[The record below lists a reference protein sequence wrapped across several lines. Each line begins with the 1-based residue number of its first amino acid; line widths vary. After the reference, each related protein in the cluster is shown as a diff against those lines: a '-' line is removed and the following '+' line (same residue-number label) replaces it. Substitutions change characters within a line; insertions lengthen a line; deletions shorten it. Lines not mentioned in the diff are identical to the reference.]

1 VRVWEIRG
9 MLRKA
14 LALMAVVVSMLALV
28 AAALAAAPRGNANYV
43 ATDSQGRPAIT
54 IWMRTKT
61 DMVIFV
67 CYRWG
72 KVDHGDHLN
81 NFDPIHVP
89 SSGSF
94 SYHGPA
100 SGLHQQMS
108 TIRFSGKF
116 VTRDRAVGTMTAP
129 CMKNRHFTADLAR

>member
-1 VRVWEIRG
+1 

-14 LALMAVVVSMLALV
+14 LALLAVAVVVFVLV
-28 AAALAAAPRGNANYV
+28 AAGPAVAPRGNANYV
-43 ATDSQGRPAIT
+43 ATDSHGRPSIT

-61 DMVIFV
+61 DMLVFV

-81 NFDPIHVP
+81 NSNPIHVP

-100 SGLHQQMS
+100 SDLHQRTS
-108 TIRFSGKF
+108 TIRLSGKF
-116 VTRDRAVGTMTAP
+116 VTRNRAVGTMTAP
-129 CMKNRHFTADLAR
+129 CMKHRHFTANLAR